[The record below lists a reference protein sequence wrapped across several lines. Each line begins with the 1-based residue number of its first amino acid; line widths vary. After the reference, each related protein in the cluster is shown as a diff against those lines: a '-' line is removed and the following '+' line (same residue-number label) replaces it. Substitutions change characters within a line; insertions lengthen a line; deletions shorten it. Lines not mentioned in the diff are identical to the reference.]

1 MPIIVISDAL
11 SNSKHCEL
19 LYSPIADALFRP
31 KALASKGFLASL
43 FSSFSSLRPNREAA
57 RNASPTSPDDA
68 RKHSLSALW
77 LLAGQPFLFHVST
90 WSLLKLALSSRTF
103 VGGDALVRRVA
114 QRWGE
119 TATAHFC
126 TPEAVLN
133 PYLSHV
139 RQMSFYIQIRLLII
153 I

>member
-1 MPIIVISDAL
+1 MHFL
-11 SNSKHCEL
+11 H
-19 LYSPIADALFRP
+19 IADALFRP
-31 KALASKGFLASL
+31 QALASKGFLASL
-43 FSSFSSLRPNREAA
+43 FSSFSSEREAA
-57 RNASPTSPDDA
+57 HDAPAPSPDDA
-68 RKHSLSALW
+68 RKQSLTALW
-77 LLAGQPFLFHVST
+77 LLAGQPFIFNVST

-119 TATAHFC
+119 TATAHFR

-139 RQMSFYIQIRLLII
+139 RAVSLCIQIR
-153 I
+153 